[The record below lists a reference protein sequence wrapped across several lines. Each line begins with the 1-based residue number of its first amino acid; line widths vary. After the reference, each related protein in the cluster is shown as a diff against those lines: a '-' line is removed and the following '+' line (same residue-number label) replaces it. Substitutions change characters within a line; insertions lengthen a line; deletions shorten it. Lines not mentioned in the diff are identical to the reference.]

1 MRDTK
6 RAGEL
11 LGSMEEAV
19 HRLVTDAPG
28 HPWGGGPGHNEAR
41 RGEILEAAR
50 GLAELAGYTG
60 IALGE
65 GAVILAGDG
74 DERVEGEL
82 LGIAGAAWRIRG
94 EPDREAG
101 QDWEG
106 FREEQGAV
114 REAILECH
122 DRIRRATG
130 CGDGDPIVPIGELG
144 NALEAMGVAMFH
156 IGSAFLDYE
165 MIAEWPEDRLVR
177 ERFRHA
183 GHNARLAHR
192 VLHHI
197 SESGIA
203 YQHEVG
209 LGPEIRKYSRMA
221 KVWLTRARV
230 RAAEAIGE
238 EVPGETDD
246 LHAPELDG
254 RRTE

>member
-60 IALGE
+60 IALG
-65 GAVILAGDG
+65 GGVILAGDG

-130 CGDGDPIVPIGELG
+130 CGDGD
-144 NALEAMGVAMFH
+144 
-156 IGSAFLDYE
+156 
-165 MIAEWPEDRLVR
+165 
-177 ERFRHA
+177 
-183 GHNARLAHR
+183 
-192 VLHHI
+192 
-197 SESGIA
+197 
-203 YQHEVG
+203 
-209 LGPEIRKYSRMA
+209 
-221 KVWLTRARV
+221 